1 MAKLKPIDN
10 WRHCWRFSS
19 LQLAMIAI
27 VFDTLFI
34 IISVWNET
42 FPMEPI
48 WYASLRLLL
57 TLLSMGARLVQQRAT
72 GGKEVPESR
81 PE

>member
-1 MAKLKPIDN
+1 MAKLKPVDN

-19 LQLAMIAI
+19 LQLATIAI
-27 VFDTLFI
+27 VFDTIFI

-42 FPMEPI
+42 FPMDPL

-57 TLLSMGARLVQQRAT
+57 TLLSMGARLVQQRAA

-81 PE
+81 LE